1 MKLMNDQYRRNTM
14 IKRITGASIFLI
26 FILTSGWSAQQ
37 SKRSLSLEDCIVGAM
52 KNNLHVAVEVL
63 NPEMADLSVSRANE
77 KFMPFFSIDYNDQQ
91 TNSASYSWID
101 AADQV
106 SSTRTDYIVS
116 LNQTIPT
123 GGAFS
128 VSLSSYINETN
139 RRLQTINPRY
149 GSTLA
154 FDFTQPLLKNFGF
167 KISRREIIV
176 AKNNREISENQF
188 QQTLLDTIYNV
199 EVAYWILVYSIEN
212 LKVQRQSLQL
222 ARDLMEEN
230 QRKIEVGTMPPIEI
244 YTAQSEVATR
254 EADIL
259 AAEASV
265 KNNEDRLKTIINL
278 STSEDGKRIEILPS
292 DSPTLE
298 KREIKLEEA
307 LVTALENRPDLKVMK
322 TYIKTQEFN
331 AKYARNQLLPELNI
345 RASYWTPG
353 VSGDQVLYQDD
364 NPFTN
369 VIVGTVPGKTTDALE
384 EALRFKYDN
393 WSIGLTLNI
402 PLNTILSRAEY
413 ARAKINLEQA
423 FLNLKDQEQ
432 QVFLEITTAV
442 RTVETNYQRVQAYK
456 AARELARKKLEA
468 EEEKFKVGKSTNFF
482 LLQYQRDAAD
492 AQSAELKAMVDY
504 ILSVAQLDRVLGIT
518 FQTKNIKF
526 SDIALR

>member
-1 MKLMNDQYRRNTM
+1 MM
-14 IKRITGASIFLI
+14 KRITAASIFLV
-26 FILTSGWSAQQ
+26 FILTSALSSQQ
-37 SKRSLSLEDCIVGAM
+37 NRKSLSLEDCIVGAM

-77 KFMPFFSIDYNDQQ
+77 KFMPSFSVAFNDRE
-91 TNSASYSWID
+91 TNTTSSSWID
-101 AADQV
+101 AADRV
-106 SSTRTDYIVS
+106 ISTYRDYTVS

-123 GGAFS
+123 GGIFNI
-128 VSLSSYINETN
+128 SLNTYMNETN
-139 RRLQTINPRY
+139 RSFQIINPRY
-149 GSTLA
+149 GSTIT
-154 FDFTQPLLKNFGF
+154 FDFTQPLLKNFGY

-176 AKNNREISENQF
+176 AKNNRDISENQF
-188 QQTLLDTIYNV
+188 QQTLLDTIYSV
-199 EVAYWILVYSIEN
+199 EAAYWILVYSIEN

-222 ARDLMEEN
+222 ARDLLEEN

-278 STSEDGKRIEILPS
+278 SASEDGKNIEIIPS

-298 KREIKLEEA
+298 KREITLEEA
-307 LVTALENRPDLKVMK
+307 LVTALENRPDLKVVRTDIGTK
-322 TYIKTQEFN
+322 EFN
-331 AKYARNQLLPELNI
+331 AKYARNQLLPELNL

-353 VSGDQVLYQDD
+353 VSGTRILYQDND
-364 NPFTN
+364 PFTRI
-369 VIVGTVPGKTTDALE
+369 IVGTVPGGATDAFE
-384 EALRFKYDN
+384 EALRFNYDN
-393 WSIGLTLNI
+393 WSIGLTLDI

-413 ARAKINLEQA
+413 AQAKISLEQA
-423 FLNLKDQEQ
+423 LLNLKDREQ
-432 QVFLEITTAV
+432 LVFLEITTAV
-442 RTVETNYQRVQAYK
+442 RAVETNYQRVQAYQ

-468 EEEKFKVGKSTNFF
+468 EQEKFRVGKSTNFF

-504 ILSVAQLDRVLGIT
+504 ILSVANLDRVMGTT
-518 FQTKNIKF
+518 FKTKNIKF